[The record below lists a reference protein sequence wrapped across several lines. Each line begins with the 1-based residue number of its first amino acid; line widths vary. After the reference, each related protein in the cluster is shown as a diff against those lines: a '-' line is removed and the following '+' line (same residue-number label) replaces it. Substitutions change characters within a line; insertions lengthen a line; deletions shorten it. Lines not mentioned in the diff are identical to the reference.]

1 MMLLL
6 AAAFSVVQSQHA
18 HPAPPA
24 STAILEVAQRP
35 VALRAGIG
43 TAHDAVGTSSKDAQ
57 AFYDQGLAYLH
68 SYVWLE
74 AARSFQ
80 QALRADP
87 KLAIAYGRL
96 SLIYTELNAPAAAR
110 EAIDRATT
118 MASSATPHD
127 RRHLDLD
134 VLRWA
139 AESSQDPSKLSAYR
153 AALDAALVAFP
164 DDEELWL
171 ARGLAESNDPAER
184 GQGSVAGSVRFYQKA
199 AALAPEHFAAHHYM
213 AHAYENTARMDAA
226 LGEGRIYATLAP
238 NVPHARHMHGH
249 SLRRTGRV
257 DEAIAEFTAA
267 DSLETAYFKAERIP
281 VEYDWHYQHNLDLLG
296 TSFQYIGQM
305 AHAEARLKASFAIT
319 SSLLQQEFNK
329 REWPAFLLA
338 RGRVKE
344 ALDAAAVMTAHRSP
358 VISAAGHVAA
368 GEARLAQ
375 GELKAAADEANT
387 ALRLIRGVEAGGLV
401 ATPLQALQGAFLLR
415 TGQKEKGRSTI
426 EGVVRKVRALPGPDN
441 WTQALFTL
449 EALARTARDAG
460 EWDLADWIALQM
472 REHDPN
478 YAGTHYAL
486 GLVAQHKGD
495 TAASRKAF
503 DLAKRY
509 WSKADA
515 DLPEL
520 KQIQ

>member
-1 MMLLL
+1 MIWIFAAL
-6 AAAFSVVQSQHA
+6 ALVQAHS

-24 STAILEVAQRP
+24 TTTVLEIAVRP
-35 VALRAGIG
+35 VTLRTGIG
-43 TAHDAVGTSSKDAQ
+43 VAHDAVGTSSKDAQ

-96 SLIYTELNAPAAAR
+96 SLAYTELNAPAAAR
-110 EAIDRATT
+110 EAIERART
-118 MASSATPHD
+118 MAASATPHD
-127 RRHLDLD
+127 RRHLDLEL
-134 VLRWA
+134 LRWA
-139 AESSQDPSKLSAYR
+139 AETSPQDPAKLSTYR
-153 AALDAALVAFP
+153 AALDAALVAYP

-171 ARGLAESNDPAER
+171 ARGQAESSDPAER

-199 AALAPEHFAAHHYM
+199 VALAPGHFAAHHYL
-213 AHAYENTARMDAA
+213 AHAYENTARLDEA
-226 LGEGRIYATLAP
+226 LGEGRTYATLAP

-249 SLRRTGRV
+249 SLRRAGRV

-267 DSLETAYFKAERIP
+267 DGLETAYFKAERIP

-305 AHAEARLKASFAIT
+305 ANAEARLKASFAIT

-338 RGRVKE
+338 RGRVKD
-344 ALDAAAVMTAHRSP
+344 ALDAAGVMIAHRSP

-375 GELKAAADEANT
+375 GEFKAAADEANT
-387 ALRLIRGVEAGGLV
+387 ALRLIRGAEAGGLV

-415 TGQKEKGRSTI
+415 TGQNAKGRSTI
-426 EGVVRKVRALPGPDN
+426 EGVVHKVRALPGPDN

-460 EWDLADWIALQM
+460 EWDLAEWIAQQM

-495 TAASRKAF
+495 AAASRKAF

-520 KQIQ
+520 KRIQ